1 MNDELIWKTNKN
13 GKRYCFKSKQSNE
26 KFKINSNTGKV
37 YKETKNNKQEI
48 NKSSVKYSEDV
59 SYVCQIGGI
68 KEIEKEYGEL
78 KNYDVVVTDERLKH
92 IIERRK
98 DDSMEV
104 INNIKDTILN
114 YDAIYDDSKHE
125 QHEDPGIIYIKK
137 ANDDLNCAVIVALS
151 TKDSSK
157 ANSVITG
164 IMLGKSLERYLK
176 NRKKIV

>member
-1 MNDELIWKTNKN
+1 
-13 GKRYCFKSKQSNE
+13 
-26 KFKINSNTGKV
+26 
-37 YKETKNNKQEI
+37 
-48 NKSSVKYSEDV
+48 
-59 SYVCQIGGI
+59 
-68 KEIEKEYGEL
+68 
-78 KNYDVVVTDERLKH
+78 
-92 IIERRK
+92 
-98 DDSMEV
+98 MEV